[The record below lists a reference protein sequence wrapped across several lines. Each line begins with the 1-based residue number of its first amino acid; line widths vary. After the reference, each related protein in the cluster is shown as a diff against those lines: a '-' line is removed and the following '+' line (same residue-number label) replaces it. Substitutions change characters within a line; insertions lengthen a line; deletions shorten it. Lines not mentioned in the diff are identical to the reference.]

1 MVSSHLCAAVV
12 SLASVKLLMSVI
24 GAAVRHEAQLLH
36 FSCRR
41 LFPDEVEVV
50 EEEAVWQADWSS
62 DESDRD
68 AGMPLDCLPK

>member
-1 MVSSHLCAAVV
+1 MLLFYLWHSM
-12 SLASVKLLMSVI
+12 LLMSVI
-24 GAAVRHEAQLLH
+24 GAAARHGAQLLC

-41 LFPDEVEVV
+41 LFPDEVEAV

-68 AGMPLDCLPK
+68 AGMPHDCLPH

>member
-1 MVSSHLCAAVV
+1 MLLLYLWHS
-12 SLASVKLLMSVI
+12 KLLMSVI
-24 GAAVRHEAQLLH
+24 VAAVRRGAQSSC

-50 EEEAVWQADWSS
+50 EEEPVWQADWSS

-68 AGMPLDCLPK
+68 AGMPHDCLPH